1 MPSEDILIKIKT
13 NESETNTK
21 NNELALVKNSVREKT
36 NYIENQTQRI
46 QSLERTISALKDKK
60 ESC

>member
-21 NNELALVKNSVREKT
+21 NNGSALVKNSVREK
-36 NYIENQTQRI
+36 NKLY
-46 QSLERTISALKDKK
+46 
-60 ESC
+60 